1 MILLHKGR
9 LQYRSHCAIVRQ
21 SVAVR
26 PGRAPIDSARK
37 AGPLNTRLFPVWAVL
52 LALAACTTTQRPSV
66 PSAALAGY
74 ERFLV
79 RGPLEPYQA
88 RGSAQFT
95 YRGDTESGELSL
107 QAESGPQYRIQLR
120 ARVTGSL
127 ALDVRFDSSD
137 LLIVDYIHESYF
149 LGANAPEIRNELF
162 SLDMSPVDF
171 QIALTARVPE
181 QLFREGGGRL
191 QPTEAEF
198 SLDGDQYRFTLD
210 ASGLPVE
217 WTKLRDGVPILRV
230 EYRSFLALGQ
240 GSGPAVRLPERIRI
254 YAGEPRPRIVLGL
267 SEWRIGADAGAP
279 PITFV
284 PPQDVLER
292 FRPQ

>member
-1 MILLHKGR
+1 MQPGSTPIKT
-9 LQYRSHCAIVRQ
+9 VR
-21 SVAVR
+21 
-26 PGRAPIDSARK
+26 RAAFLD
-37 AGPLNTRLFPVWAVL
+37 TRLFLVWAAL
-52 LALAACTTTQRPSV
+52 MALAACSSTQHASV
-66 PSAALAGY
+66 PAAALAGY
-74 ERFLV
+74 EGFLV

-137 LLIVDYIHESYF
+137 LLIVDYLHESYF
-149 LGANAPEIRNELF
+149 VGANAPDIRTELF
-162 SLDMSPVDF
+162 SLDMSPLDF

-181 QLFREGGGRL
+181 QLFRQGDGKLRAAD
-191 QPTEAEF
+191 AEF
-198 SLDGDQYRFTLD
+198 SLDGDEYRFTLD

-217 WTKLRDGVPILRV
+217 WSKLRNGIPVLRV
-230 EYRSFLALGQ
+230 EYRSFLALRQ
-240 GSGPAVRLPERIRI
+240 GPGPAIRLPERIRI
-254 YAGEPRPRIVLGL
+254 YTGEPQPRIVLGV
-267 SEWRIGADAGAP
+267 SEWRIGPDAGAP
-279 PITFV
+279 PITFI